1 MNIGIK
7 VGDLMTRNF
16 IRADP
21 EMDLAKCAKR
31 MIKKRVG
38 SLVITE
44 GDVLRGILTEKDIV
58 YAVVKKSKKGLRDI
72 KARDLMKRKV
82 VTINPSADVIV
93 AMEKFKKKKL
103 KRLPVVEGGKVIGL
117 ITMKDILKV
126 DPGLFQMIIQSTKI
140 REQTGKLKRSLV
152 SRGKEGI
159 CEECGEYD
167 ILYRDSEG
175 SQLVCEE
182 CLERR

>member
-58 YAVVKKSKKGLRDI
+58 YAVVKKS
-72 KARDLMKRKV
+72 
-82 VTINPSADVIV
+82 
-93 AMEKFKKKKL
+93 
-103 KRLPVVEGGKVIGL
+103 GGRACCQS
-117 ITMKDILKV
+117 V
-126 DPGLFQMIIQSTKI
+126 DKLFQSWKTDSYRIF
-140 REQTGKLKRSLV
+140 
-152 SRGKEGI
+152 
-159 CEECGEYD
+159 ECNAQE
-167 ILYRDSEG
+167 
-175 SQLVCEE
+175 
-182 CLERR
+182 